1 MIELA
6 GGSAHVVD
14 AHVHVFPEEIGRD
27 RAAWLL
33 RDGWFN
39 ALYQNPNA
47 RLATTEDLI
56 ESMDRAGVDHSIVCG
71 FPWSDDAHCTFHN
84 EYMADAARRYPE
96 RISWLAIVAPGDRA
110 GKSAEE
116 CLASGAVGIGELN
129 ADAQG
134 FLWSESSR
142 LAAIAEAAQA
152 FDRPIMVHAS
162 EPLGHDYPG
171 KGRATPDQLLALAE
185 AFPELRIVA
194 AHWGGGLPFFELM
207 PEVRLLLANLAYD
220 SAATTYLYDHAV
232 FEHVMRICGADKVI
246 FASDY
251 PVLRQDRLIARMKK
265 TEWPSM
271 EVARNV
277 MGGNATRVY
286 RLDLTP

>member
-6 GGSAHVVD
+6 GGSAYVVD
-14 AHVHVFPEEIGRD
+14 AHVHVFPEEIDRD

-71 FPWSDDAHCTFHN
+71 FPWSDDAHCAFHN
-84 EYMADAARRYPE
+84 EYMADAARRFPE

-110 GKSAEE
+110 GKSAGE

-134 FLWSESSR
+134 FLWTEASR
-142 LAAIAEAAQA
+142 LAPIAEAAQA

-207 PEVRLLLANLAYD
+207 PEVRHLLANLAYD

-232 FEHVMRICGADKVI
+232 FEHAMRICGPDKVI

-251 PVLRQDRLIARMKK
+251 PVLRQDRLIARMKE

-271 EVARNV
+271 EDARNV
-277 MGGNATRVY
+277 MGGNAARVY
-286 RLDLTP
+286 RLELTS

>member
-1 MIELA
+1 MY
-6 GGSAHVVD
+6 VVD
-14 AHVHVFPEEIGRD
+14 AHVHIFPDDVERD
-27 RAAWLL
+27 RAEWLL

-39 ALYQNPNA
+39 ALYQNPKA
-47 RLATTEDLI
+47 RLATAEDLI
-56 ESMDRAGVDHSIVCG
+56 ESMDMAGVDHSIVCG

-84 EYMADAARRYPE
+84 DYMADAARRFPD
-96 RISWLAIVAPGDRA
+96 RISWLAIVAPGNHA
-110 GKSAEE
+110 GRSAES
-116 CLASGAVGIGELN
+116 CLSAGAVGIGELN

-134 FLWSESSR
+134 FVWTETTL
-142 LAAIAEAAQA
+142 LAPIFEAAQS

-207 PEVRLLLANLAYD
+207 PEVRRMLANVAYD
-220 SAATTYLYDHAV
+220 SAATTYLYEHTV
-232 FEHVMRICGADKVI
+232 FEHAMRICGSAKVI

-251 PVLRQDRLIARMKK
+251 PVLRQDRLLARMAG
-265 TEWPSM
+265 TEWPSID
-271 EVARNV
+271 VARMV
-277 MGGNATRVY
+277 MGGNAVRIY
-286 RLDLTP
+286 ALELKS

>member
-1 MIELA
+1 VIELA
-6 GGSAHVVD
+6 GGSVYVVD
-14 AHVHVFPEEIGRD
+14 AHVHIFPDEIGRD

-33 RDGWFN
+33 RDGWFH
-39 ALYQNPNA
+39 ALYRNPKA
-47 RLATTEDLI
+47 RLATAEDLI
-56 ESMDRAGVDHSIVCG
+56 ESMDLAGVDHSIVCG

-84 EYMADAARRYPE
+84 EYMADAARRFPE
-96 RISWLAIVAPGDRA
+96 RISWLAIVAPGNHA
-110 GKSAEE
+110 GQTAEE

-134 FLWSESSR
+134 FVWTETSR
-142 LAAIAEAAQA
+142 LAPITEAAQA

-185 AFPELRIVA
+185 SFPELRIVA

-207 PEVRLLLANLAYD
+207 PEIRLMLGNLAYD
-220 SAATTYLYDHAV
+220 SAATTYLYEHTV
-232 FEHVMRICGADKVI
+232 FEHAMRICGADKVI

-251 PVLRQDRLIARMKK
+251 PVLRQDRLIARMAG
-265 TEWPSM
+265 TEWPSI
-271 EVARNV
+271 EVARKV
-277 MGGNATRVY
+277 MGGNAVRMY
-286 RLDLTP
+286 RLELTP